1 MGCCDGSSQKSA
13 NFTWIG
19 NNSMFAGEK
28 YVSPASFY
36 EIHHNGESIVL
47 HESDFG
53 TPFEVGGGSFL
64 LTGVF
69 VSSQIWTTQEGAF
82 DVQIEIVT
90 KLSGNKL
97 YRAVFTREVKAFKAI
112 EESAPDDVPEYAPE
126 VAERG
131 IADIVEDVATPTKRK
146 SKRKKAIIPEDEPK
160 PIKYDAGGE
169 SLGVEVEMKDSE

>member
-53 TPFEVGGGSFL
+53 TPFEVGGASFL
-64 LTGVF
+64 ITGSF

-82 DVQIEIVT
+82 NVQIEIVT

-112 EESAPDDVPEYAPE
+112 EESAPEDVSE

-131 IADIVEDVATPTKRK
+131 IADIVEDVATSTKRK
-146 SKRKKAIIPEDEPK
+146 SKRKKDTLP
-160 PIKYDAGGE
+160 
-169 SLGVEVEMKDSE
+169 EMKDSE